1 MRRREFIRFALAGA
15 VGTVAAPALVKAQTN
30 ETKVPKRVV
39 AGDSCGIIIDLQES
53 FLGQLDGIDRSRIT
67 RYAQHFARLLVYFK
81 IPVVV
86 TLEKPAEQKGSL
98 PQEVK
103 EQLGSLA
110 ETFEKNF
117 FDLSRETQIRDHL
130 ADLKKK
136 QVIVAGCET
145 DVCVLESCLGLLKL
159 GYEVFVVQN
168 LVFSSARNVD
178 VAIAR
183 MKAEGVTF
191 LTYKSLFYALV
202 ESVDNQKTLETSATV
217 TRELPQ

>member
-1 MRRREFIRFALAGA
+1 MRRREFMRLALAGG

-30 ETKVPKRVV
+30 ETKAPKRIV

-53 FLGQLDGIDRSRIT
+53 FLGQLDGINRSRIT
-67 RYAQHFARLLVYFK
+67 RYAQLLARLLVYFK

-86 TLEKPAEQKGSL
+86 TLEKPADQKGYL

-117 FDLSRETQIRDHL
+117 FDLSREKQIRDHL
-130 ADLKKK
+130 AHLNKK
-136 QVIVAGCET
+136 QVIVTGCET
-145 DVCVLESCLGLLKL
+145 DVCVLESCLGLLSL
-159 GYEVFVVQN
+159 GYEVFVVEN

-178 VAIAR
+178 AAIAR
-183 MKAEGVTF
+183 MKAEGATF
-191 LTYKSLFYALV
+191 LTYKRLFYGLV
-202 ESVDNQKTLETSATV
+202 RSVDNLKTLETSATV